1 MKQILRFNKIIKS
14 IIIAGDLCILNA
26 LFVTLYYVLDT
37 DTQCILL
44 SDSLPQLLVLLNLVY
59 LLCNYSKG
67 VVLHRRIVRADHIV
81 MRAVRN
87 TFCHAVVFI
96 SLITLVHFG
105 SLSTRFLVIFYTA
118 FLALLVLYRLIFR
131 HFVKI
136 YRRKGGNRRTVALVG
151 DGSNMVELYE
161 EMTADPTSGFKV
173 VGYFAEHPSDNY
185 PKECR
190 YLGTPQEVIP
200 YLKKSKTEQL
210 YCGLAS
216 SHSKEIMPII
226 SYCENNLIHFYS
238 VPNVRNYLK
247 RRMHLELIG
256 SVPVLDIRQEP
267 LAQPENRLAKRLFD
281 IVFSLLFLCTIFPII
296 FIIIGLAI
304 KITSPGPIFFKQKRS
319 GEENKEFWCYKFR
332 SMRVNKD
339 SDKVQATLN
348 DIMAET
354 FRSLRTNLLFMLGDP
369 DKKVILVTSTMSGE
383 GKTFIASNLAVSLA
397 LLGKK
402 VIIVGLDIRKPG
414 LNKVFRI
421 HHKEKGITGF
431 LSAPQS
437 TDLRSMILPSE
448 VSNNLHVLPGGAIPP
463 NPTELLARKSL
474 DDAIELLKKD
484 YDYVVLDTA
493 PIGMVTD
500 TQLIA
505 RVADI
510 SVYVC
515 RADYTHKNDY
525 QLINELY
532 ANKRLPG
539 LCTVI
544 NGLDMKKKKYGYYYG
559 YGKYGRYYGYGK
571 KYGYGYGYG
580 YGDTSDS
587 K

>member
-26 LFVTLYYVLDT
+26 LFITLYYVLDT
-37 DTQCILL
+37 DTQRILL

-118 FLALLVLYRLIFR
+118 FLALLVSYRLIFR

-136 YRRKGGNRRTVALVG
+136 YRHKGGNRRTVALVG

-185 PKECR
+185 PKECH

-200 YLKKSKTEQL
+200 YLKKSKAEQL
-210 YCGLAS
+210 YCGLTS
-216 SHSKEIMPII
+216 SHSKEILPII

-256 SVPVLDIRQEP
+256 NVPVLDIRQEP

-319 GEENKEFWCYKFR
+319 GEENNEFWCYKFR

-348 DIMAET
+348 DPRKTRLGNFM
-354 FRSLRTNLLFMLGDP
+354 RKTNIDELPQFINVLLGDMSVVGP
-369 DKKVILVTSTMSGE
+369 RPHMLKHTEEYSKLIDKYMVRHLV
-383 GKTFIASNLAVSLA
+383 
-397 LLGKK
+397 
-402 VIIVGLDIRKPG
+402 KP
-414 LNKVFRI
+414 
-421 HHKEKGITGF
+421 GITGWAQVTGF
-431 LSAPQS
+431 RGETRELWQMEGRVERDIWYLEHW
-437 TDLRSMILPSE
+437 TFMLDLYIIYKT
-448 VSNNLHVLPGGAIPP
+448 V
-463 NPTELLARKSL
+463 
-474 DDAIELLKKD
+474 
-484 YDYVVLDTA
+484 
-493 PIGMVTD
+493 
-500 TQLIA
+500 
-505 RVADI
+505 
-510 SVYVC
+510 
-515 RADYTHKNDY
+515 KNAVKGEKEAY
-525 QLINELY
+525 
-532 ANKRLPG
+532 
-539 LCTVI
+539 
-544 NGLDMKKKKYGYYYG
+544 
-559 YGKYGRYYGYGK
+559 
-571 KYGYGYGYG
+571 
-580 YGDTSDS
+580 
-587 K
+587 

>member
-37 DTQCILL
+37 DTQRILL

-200 YLKKSKTEQL
+200 YLKKSKAEQL

-304 KITSPGPIFFKQKRS
+304 KITSPGPIFFFKQKRS

-348 DIMAET
+348 DPRKT
-354 FRSLRTNLLFMLGDP
+354 RLGNFMRKTSIDELPQFINVLLGDMSVVGP
-369 DKKVILVTSTMSGE
+369 RPHMLKHTEEYSKLIDKYMVRHLV
-383 GKTFIASNLAVSLA
+383 
-397 LLGKK
+397 
-402 VIIVGLDIRKPG
+402 KP
-414 LNKVFRI
+414 
-421 HHKEKGITGF
+421 GITGWAQVTGF
-431 LSAPQS
+431 RGETKELWQMEGRVERDIWYLEHW
-437 TDLRSMILPSE
+437 TFMLDLYIIYKT
-448 VSNNLHVLPGGAIPP
+448 V
-463 NPTELLARKSL
+463 
-474 DDAIELLKKD
+474 
-484 YDYVVLDTA
+484 
-493 PIGMVTD
+493 
-500 TQLIA
+500 
-505 RVADI
+505 
-510 SVYVC
+510 
-515 RADYTHKNDY
+515 KNAVKGEKEAY
-525 QLINELY
+525 
-532 ANKRLPG
+532 
-539 LCTVI
+539 
-544 NGLDMKKKKYGYYYG
+544 
-559 YGKYGRYYGYGK
+559 
-571 KYGYGYGYG
+571 
-580 YGDTSDS
+580 
-587 K
+587 

>member
-37 DTQCILL
+37 DTQRILL

-200 YLKKSKTEQL
+200 YLKKSKAEHL
-210 YCGLAS
+210 YCGLTS
-216 SHSKEIMPII
+216 SHSKEILPII

-304 KITSPGPIFFKQKRS
+304 KITSRGPIFFKQKRS

-348 DIMAET
+348 DPRKT
-354 FRSLRTNLLFMLGDP
+354 RLGNFMRKTSIDELPQFINVLLGDMSVVGP
-369 DKKVILVTSTMSGE
+369 RPHMLKHTEEYSKLIDKYMVRHLV
-383 GKTFIASNLAVSLA
+383 
-397 LLGKK
+397 
-402 VIIVGLDIRKPG
+402 KP
-414 LNKVFRI
+414 
-421 HHKEKGITGF
+421 GITGWAQVTGF
-431 LSAPQS
+431 RGETKELWQMEGRVERDIWYLEHW
-437 TDLRSMILPSE
+437 TFMLDLYIIYKT
-448 VSNNLHVLPGGAIPP
+448 V
-463 NPTELLARKSL
+463 
-474 DDAIELLKKD
+474 
-484 YDYVVLDTA
+484 
-493 PIGMVTD
+493 
-500 TQLIA
+500 
-505 RVADI
+505 
-510 SVYVC
+510 
-515 RADYTHKNDY
+515 KNAVKGEKEAY
-525 QLINELY
+525 
-532 ANKRLPG
+532 
-539 LCTVI
+539 
-544 NGLDMKKKKYGYYYG
+544 
-559 YGKYGRYYGYGK
+559 
-571 KYGYGYGYG
+571 
-580 YGDTSDS
+580 
-587 K
+587 

>member
-14 IIIAGDLCILNA
+14 IIITGDLCILNA
-26 LFVTLYYVLDT
+26 LFITLYYVLDT
-37 DTQCILL
+37 DTQRIFL

-105 SLSTRFLVIFYTA
+105 SLSTRFLIIFYTT
-118 FLALLVLYRLIFR
+118 FLVLLVLYRLIFR

-185 PKECR
+185 PKECC

-200 YLKKSKTEQL
+200 YLKKSKAEQL
-210 YCGLAS
+210 YCGLTS
-216 SHSKEIMPII
+216 SHSKEILPII

-319 GEENKEFWCYKFR
+319 GKENKEFWCYKFR

-348 DIMAET
+348 DPRKT
-354 FRSLRTNLLFMLGDP
+354 RLGNFMRKTSIDELPQFINVLLGDMSVVGP
-369 DKKVILVTSTMSGE
+369 RPHMLKHTEEYSKLIDKYMVRHLV
-383 GKTFIASNLAVSLA
+383 
-397 LLGKK
+397 
-402 VIIVGLDIRKPG
+402 KP
-414 LNKVFRI
+414 
-421 HHKEKGITGF
+421 GITGWAQVTGF
-431 LSAPQS
+431 RGE
-437 TDLRSMILPSE
+437 TK
-448 VSNNLHVLPGGAIPP
+448 
-463 NPTELLARKSL
+463 ELWQMEGRVERDIWYL
-474 DDAIELLKKD
+474 EHWTF
-484 YDYVVLDTA
+484 VLDLYIIYKT
-493 PIGMVTD
+493 V
-500 TQLIA
+500 
-505 RVADI
+505 
-510 SVYVC
+510 
-515 RADYTHKNDY
+515 KNAIKGEKEAY
-525 QLINELY
+525 
-532 ANKRLPG
+532 
-539 LCTVI
+539 
-544 NGLDMKKKKYGYYYG
+544 
-559 YGKYGRYYGYGK
+559 
-571 KYGYGYGYG
+571 
-580 YGDTSDS
+580 
-587 K
+587 

>member
-14 IIIAGDLCILNA
+14 IIITGDLCILNA
-26 LFVTLYYVLDT
+26 LFITLYYVLDT
-37 DTQCILL
+37 DTQRILL

-105 SLSTRFLVIFYTA
+105 SLSTRFLIIFYTT
-118 FLALLVLYRLIFR
+118 FLVLLVLYRLIFR

-185 PKECR
+185 PKECC

-200 YLKKSKTEQL
+200 YLKKSKAEQL
-210 YCGLAS
+210 YCGLTS
-216 SHSKEIMPII
+216 SHSKEILPII

-256 SVPVLDIRQEP
+256 NVPVLDIRQEP

-304 KITSPGPIFFKQKRS
+304 KITSPGPIFFKQKRN

-348 DIMAET
+348 DPRKT
-354 FRSLRTNLLFMLGDP
+354 RLGNFMRKTSIDELPQFINVLLGDMSVVGP
-369 DKKVILVTSTMSGE
+369 RPHMLKHTEEYSKLIDKYMVRHLV
-383 GKTFIASNLAVSLA
+383 
-397 LLGKK
+397 
-402 VIIVGLDIRKPG
+402 KP
-414 LNKVFRI
+414 
-421 HHKEKGITGF
+421 GITGWAQVTGF
-431 LSAPQS
+431 RGE
-437 TDLRSMILPSE
+437 TK
-448 VSNNLHVLPGGAIPP
+448 
-463 NPTELLARKSL
+463 ELWQM
-474 DDAIELLKKD
+474 E
-484 YDYVVLDTA
+484 
-493 PIGMVTD
+493 G
-500 TQLIA
+500 
-505 RVADI
+505 RVERDI
-510 SVYVC
+510 WY
-515 RADYTHKNDY
+515 
-525 QLINELY
+525 L
-532 ANKRLPG
+532 
-539 LCTVI
+539 
-544 NGLDMKKKKYGYYYG
+544 
-559 YGKYGRYYGYGK
+559 
-571 KYGYGYGYG
+571 
-580 YGDTSDS
+580 
-587 K
+587 

>member
-14 IIIAGDLCILNA
+14 IIITGDLCILNA
-26 LFVTLYYVLDT
+26 LFITLYYVLDT
-37 DTQCILL
+37 DTQRILL

-105 SLSTRFLVIFYTA
+105 SLSTRFLIIFYTT
-118 FLALLVLYRLIFR
+118 FLVLLVLYRLIFR

-136 YRRKGGNRRTVALVG
+136 YRRKEGNRRTVALVG

-185 PKECR
+185 PKECC

-200 YLKKSKTEQL
+200 KKSKAEQL
-210 YCGLAS
+210 YCGLTS
-216 SHSKEIMPII
+216 SHSKEILPII

-319 GEENKEFWCYKFR
+319 GKENKEFWCYKFR

-348 DIMAET
+348 DPRKT
-354 FRSLRTNLLFMLGDP
+354 RLGNFMRKTSIDELPQFINVLLGDMSVVGP
-369 DKKVILVTSTMSGE
+369 RPHMLKHTEEYSKLIDKYMVRHLV
-383 GKTFIASNLAVSLA
+383 
-397 LLGKK
+397 
-402 VIIVGLDIRKPG
+402 KP
-414 LNKVFRI
+414 
-421 HHKEKGITGF
+421 GITGWAQVTGF
-431 LSAPQS
+431 RGE
-437 TDLRSMILPSE
+437 TK
-448 VSNNLHVLPGGAIPP
+448 
-463 NPTELLARKSL
+463 ELWQMEGRVERDIWYL
-474 DDAIELLKKD
+474 EHWTF
-484 YDYVVLDTA
+484 VLDLYIIYKT
-493 PIGMVTD
+493 V
-500 TQLIA
+500 
-505 RVADI
+505 
-510 SVYVC
+510 
-515 RADYTHKNDY
+515 KNAIKGEKEAY
-525 QLINELY
+525 
-532 ANKRLPG
+532 
-539 LCTVI
+539 
-544 NGLDMKKKKYGYYYG
+544 
-559 YGKYGRYYGYGK
+559 
-571 KYGYGYGYG
+571 
-580 YGDTSDS
+580 
-587 K
+587 

>member
-26 LFVTLYYVLDT
+26 LFITLYYVLDT
-37 DTQCILL
+37 DTQRILL

-87 TFCHAVVFI
+87 TFCHAIVFI

-118 FLALLVLYRLIFR
+118 FLALLVSYRLIFR

-185 PKECR
+185 PKECH

-200 YLKKSKTEQL
+200 YLKKSKAEHL
-210 YCGLAS
+210 YCGLTS
-216 SHSKEIMPII
+216 SHSKEILPII

-256 SVPVLDIRQEP
+256 NVPVLDIRQEP

-304 KITSPGPIFFKQKRS
+304 KITSPGPFFFKQKRS

-348 DIMAET
+348 DPRKT
-354 FRSLRTNLLFMLGDP
+354 RLGNFMRKTSIDELPQFINVLLGDMSVVGP
-369 DKKVILVTSTMSGE
+369 RPHMLKHTEEYSKLIDKYMVRHLV
-383 GKTFIASNLAVSLA
+383 
-397 LLGKK
+397 
-402 VIIVGLDIRKPG
+402 KP
-414 LNKVFRI
+414 
-421 HHKEKGITGF
+421 GITGWAQVTGF
-431 LSAPQS
+431 RGETKELWQMEGRVERDIWYLEHW
-437 TDLRSMILPSE
+437 TFMLDLYIIYKT
-448 VSNNLHVLPGGAIPP
+448 V
-463 NPTELLARKSL
+463 
-474 DDAIELLKKD
+474 
-484 YDYVVLDTA
+484 
-493 PIGMVTD
+493 
-500 TQLIA
+500 
-505 RVADI
+505 
-510 SVYVC
+510 
-515 RADYTHKNDY
+515 KNAVKGEKEAY
-525 QLINELY
+525 
-532 ANKRLPG
+532 
-539 LCTVI
+539 
-544 NGLDMKKKKYGYYYG
+544 
-559 YGKYGRYYGYGK
+559 
-571 KYGYGYGYG
+571 
-580 YGDTSDS
+580 
-587 K
+587 

>member
-37 DTQCILL
+37 DTQRILL

-200 YLKKSKTEQL
+200 YLKKSKAEHL
-210 YCGLAS
+210 YCGLTS
-216 SHSKEIMPII
+216 SHSKEILPII

-304 KITSPGPIFFKQKRS
+304 KITSPGPILFKQKRS

-348 DIMAET
+348 DPRKT
-354 FRSLRTNLLFMLGDP
+354 RLGNFMRKTSIDELPQFINVLLGDMSVVGP
-369 DKKVILVTSTMSGE
+369 RPHMLKHTEEYSKLIDKYMVRHLV
-383 GKTFIASNLAVSLA
+383 
-397 LLGKK
+397 
-402 VIIVGLDIRKPG
+402 KP
-414 LNKVFRI
+414 
-421 HHKEKGITGF
+421 GITGWAQVTGF
-431 LSAPQS
+431 RGETKKLWQMEGRVERDIWYLEHW
-437 TDLRSMILPSE
+437 TFMLDLYIIYKT
-448 VSNNLHVLPGGAIPP
+448 V
-463 NPTELLARKSL
+463 
-474 DDAIELLKKD
+474 
-484 YDYVVLDTA
+484 
-493 PIGMVTD
+493 
-500 TQLIA
+500 
-505 RVADI
+505 
-510 SVYVC
+510 
-515 RADYTHKNDY
+515 KNAVKGEKEAY
-525 QLINELY
+525 
-532 ANKRLPG
+532 
-539 LCTVI
+539 
-544 NGLDMKKKKYGYYYG
+544 
-559 YGKYGRYYGYGK
+559 
-571 KYGYGYGYG
+571 
-580 YGDTSDS
+580 
-587 K
+587 

>member
-26 LFVTLYYVLDT
+26 LFITLYYVLDT
-37 DTQCILL
+37 DTQRILL

-118 FLALLVLYRLIFR
+118 FLVLLVSYRLIFR

-173 VGYFAEHPSDNY
+173 VGYFAERPSDNY

-200 YLKKSKTEQL
+200 YLKKGKTEQL

-216 SHSKEIMPII
+216 SHSKEILPII

-256 SVPVLDIRQEP
+256 NVPVLDIRQEP

-319 GEENKEFWCYKFR
+319 GEEGKEFWCYKFR

-339 SDKVQATLN
+339 SDKVQATQN
-348 DIMAET
+348 DPRKT
-354 FRSLRTNLLFMLGDP
+354 RLGNFMRKTSIDELPQFINVLLGDMSVVGP
-369 DKKVILVTSTMSGE
+369 RPHMLKHTEEYSKLIDKYMVRHLV
-383 GKTFIASNLAVSLA
+383 
-397 LLGKK
+397 
-402 VIIVGLDIRKPG
+402 KP
-414 LNKVFRI
+414 
-421 HHKEKGITGF
+421 GITGWAQVTGF
-431 LSAPQS
+431 RGETKELWQMEGRVERDIWYLEHW
-437 TDLRSMILPSE
+437 TFMLDLYIIYRT
-448 VSNNLHVLPGGAIPP
+448 V
-463 NPTELLARKSL
+463 
-474 DDAIELLKKD
+474 
-484 YDYVVLDTA
+484 
-493 PIGMVTD
+493 
-500 TQLIA
+500 
-505 RVADI
+505 
-510 SVYVC
+510 
-515 RADYTHKNDY
+515 KNAVRGEKEAY
-525 QLINELY
+525 
-532 ANKRLPG
+532 
-539 LCTVI
+539 
-544 NGLDMKKKKYGYYYG
+544 
-559 YGKYGRYYGYGK
+559 
-571 KYGYGYGYG
+571 
-580 YGDTSDS
+580 
-587 K
+587 